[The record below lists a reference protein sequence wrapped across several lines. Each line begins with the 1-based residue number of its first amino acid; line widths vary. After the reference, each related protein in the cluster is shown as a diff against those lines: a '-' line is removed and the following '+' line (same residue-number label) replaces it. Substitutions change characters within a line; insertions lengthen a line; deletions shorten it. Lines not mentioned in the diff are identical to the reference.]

1 MNKSLILSVV
11 IIIILAGGVFYVL
24 STRTPA
30 PDESAISSFEECV
43 AAGYPVMESYPRQCR
58 TPEGVLFV
66 ENVENPTPA
75 PVATGG
81 CFVGGCSGQI
91 CSDQEGV
98 ITTCEYREEYACY
111 KSTKCERQASGQC
124 GWTETPEFAICL
136 NVSTGTGSDIK

>member
-1 MNKSLILSVV
+1 MNKSLIFSIA
-11 IIIILAGGVFYVL
+11 IIIVVLGGIVVYAL
-24 STRTPA
+24 NSRAPA
-30 PDESAISSFEECV
+30 EDTESPTSI
-43 AAGYPVMESYPRQCR
+43 
-58 TPEGVLFV
+58 T
-66 ENVENPTPA
+66 PTPA

-111 KSTKCERQASGQC
+111 KSARCERQTSGRC
-124 GWTETPEFAICL
+124 GWTETPELAICL